1 MTKNQGATGKISQM
15 ITMMMTTMIGMMVL
29 VTLSEIT
36 RRERMKILTQIKVG
50 LEPLKVQVIHLIFLL
65 LMPIKGLIKLPLL
78 QIRLVNQRLLSQVD

>member
-1 MTKNQGATGKISQM
+1 
-15 ITMMMTTMIGMMVL
+15 MTTMIGMMVL